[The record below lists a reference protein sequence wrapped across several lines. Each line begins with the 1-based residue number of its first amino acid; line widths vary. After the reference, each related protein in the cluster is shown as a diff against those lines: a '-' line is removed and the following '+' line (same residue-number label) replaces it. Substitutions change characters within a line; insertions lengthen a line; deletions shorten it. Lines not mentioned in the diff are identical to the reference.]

1 MASNLTEPQQKS
13 DDQRSARRRLIK
25 GSFAAPA
32 ALTLCSGSALA
43 AATSPLTCLSKDI
56 LASGAPV
63 GPVATVGG
71 DTWVRV
77 RAWVE
82 QGKSYSFI
90 KAIDVSMVGF
100 AGTTPFITG
109 AQAICVVAGDGYVFG
124 TVYPTFVSGAL
135 PVPTN
140 LTQTGNYFAV
150 LMDSSGKVAGI
161 SSVNSINGTG
171 SVHGSCWNSFR

>member
-13 DDQRSARRRLIK
+13 DNQRSARRRLIK

-109 AQAICVVAGDGYVFG
+109 AQAICVVAGDGYDSG
-124 TVYPTFVSGAL
+124 TVYPTGSKI
-135 PVPTN
+135 VPTN
-140 LTQTGNYFAV
+140 LTQTGQYFAV